1 MTPDPKTLEEAV
13 LDWCDQLG
21 RIVHELNSATR
32 LTLMP
37 EIDFAACESDAP
49 DDANDDPQ

>member
-21 RIVHELNSATR
+21 RIVHQLNSESR
-32 LTLMP
+32 MTLMP
-37 EIDFAACESDAP
+37 EIDFSACESETP
-49 DDANDDPQ
+49 DDSNDDAQ